1 MNWSMPPSVLRLVA
15 FGLGFACLGAFT
27 LALATAPSPGRL
39 PGERSSG
46 AAGLV
51 LQAQDATPLLDERIE
66 GAPVPDELT
75 EEEKAALEAE
85 KKAKEEALA
94 LAKAE
99 AAKGAPA
106 GPESVVA
113 APVAA
118 APAEKAAP
126 PPPPPPPKVEEPVF

>member
-15 FGLGFACLGAFT
+15 FGLGLGCLGSFA

-39 PGERSSG
+39 PGEQTSG

-51 LQAQDATPLLDERIE
+51 LQAQDATPLVDERIE
-66 GAPVPDELT
+66 GAPVPEELT
-75 EEEKAALEAE
+75 ADEKAELEAE

-113 APVAA
+113 APAA
-118 APAEKAAP
+118 APAAEKAAP
-126 PPPPPPPKVEEPVF
+126 PPPPPAPKVEEPVF